1 MKHIG
6 KYQGTPCYECNDREY
21 KDALSRDKDNGEQI
35 FIIDGTMVRR
45 NIIIGYYDGKS
56 VRDVYDSVPY
66 VVRHEPGPQ
75 REMTKTADEP
85 VNVSVPTGETYEEV
99 VSREINFADYSKVV
113 DEFFALLETSK

>member
-85 VNVSVPTGETYEEV
+85 VFTEDV
-99 VSREINFADYSKVV
+99 VIKEINFADYSKVV
-113 DEFFALLETSK
+113 DEFFALLESK

>member
-56 VRDVYDSVPY
+56 VADMKKELAGHINTINKKLPSFKHMTATE
-66 VVRHEPGPQ
+66 VRFTEF
-75 REMTKTADEP
+75 EKT
-85 VNVSVPTGETYEEV
+85 S
-99 VSREINFADYSKVV
+99 SRKIKRFKVQ
-113 DEFFALLETSK
+113 